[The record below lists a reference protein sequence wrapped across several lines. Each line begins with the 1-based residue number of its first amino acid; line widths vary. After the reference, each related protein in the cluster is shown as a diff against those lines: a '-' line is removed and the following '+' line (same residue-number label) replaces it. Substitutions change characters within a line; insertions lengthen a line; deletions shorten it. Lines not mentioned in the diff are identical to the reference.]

1 MKKLIWYL
9 VVLGVTIAVSLSG
22 CGDSDTT
29 TTTEAE
35 KADKTTTTEA
45 TEKSAIDFPQEG
57 KDIRWIVPFSPGGGF
72 DTYARTVSRF
82 LPKYLPNEPNVIVE
96 NIPGGGSVTGTR
108 ELTMSDPDGYTV
120 GLAAYPGIWMA
131 AITEDIGFDPADL
144 TNVAILGMDPQAVFV
159 AADSPIDTVED
170 LRNTAIKFGTTSRGA
185 SMYAFCA
192 I

>member
-96 NIPGGGSVTGTR
+96 NI
-108 ELTMSDPDGYTV
+108 LNNH
-120 GLAAYPGIWMA
+120 IWF
-131 AITEDIGFDPADL
+131 IG
-144 TNVAILGMDPQAVFV
+144 QVFGQEP
-159 AADSPIDTVED
+159 ADSPSVRVKSASRTEWHDPPDILPLLGEIYSA
-170 LRNTAIKFGTTSRGA
+170 LLGRFGGGRLVCLFGLCSGRCVGVAAT
-185 SMYAFCA
+185 
-192 I
+192 